1 LTKEFFSKEVEEV
14 HYQEY
19 LNYRI
24 SYIIEKDFNLL
35 FLFINSRND
44 DYILIKR
51 EISIC
56 KDDFLNLF
64 KEDLEERIDSERLK
78 AFDPVIYTIQN
89 KFPPIISLVG
99 DKGIGKTTIINLVRT
114 NTIPIL
120 HDSKISGEIATLKL
134 GKMHILIRDFTG
146 EEEIGFLWNNFI
158 NGSDAVFVVVDSK
171 LETIEKSKFF
181 LNKIEEQTPFAYPA
195 VLCNKQDILNILNL
209 YQIEEILGLKTYAV
223 IATNSEYK
231 EKLIHIILETLEMY
245 DETLPV
251 LNLINERELLIEEFE
266 EDLIKVNFEKAN
278 SLYEKILNVCSILGD
293 NPLEM
298 EFHKKYIKIRKKLK
312 KSKDFQEI
320 LTSTAFVTKDLP
332 SRKISSLES
341 VLKNLLLNYME
352 NVKGII
358 SVIISDRDGLI
369 ITSESSKESEDESLL
384 GAIAVLV
391 DTYIDRIK
399 KEFGRESSFFN
410 ITTIQDKKFAYCS
423 KGPNS
428 ILLTIS
434 DLSPSDTELR
444 IYSEHVAS
452 KIELL
457 LEGNENVSIEIPEIV
472 KALSKTKEGKIPK
485 GNFSFKIIITGD
497 YSVGKTSLIQRY
509 VVNLFREIYHSTVG
523 IEIHQKDLEL
533 SENSKIRLIIWDIG
547 GQLPK
552 IAPYRKK
559 FYEGAKFAFIVID
572 RTRLESL
579 KNVEK
584 WYNEIHSL
592 TTLDTK
598 VVLIGNKSDLVD
610 DLVISELDIK
620 NVADKYNFHYI
631 ITSALTGENV
641 NDAFLYVAYKFLE
654 SV

>member
-1 LTKEFFSKEVEEV
+1 MTKEFFSKEVEEV

-592 TTLDTK
+592 TTLDTQ

>member
-592 TTLDTK
+592 TTLDTQ

>member
-1 LTKEFFSKEVEEV
+1 MTKEFFSKEVEEV

-35 FLFINSRND
+35 FLFINSIND

-56 KDDFLNLF
+56 KDDFLTLF

-78 AFDPVIYTIQN
+78 AFDPAIYNIQK

-99 DKGIGKTTIINLVRT
+99 DKGIGKTTITNLVRT
-114 NTIPIL
+114 NTIPVL

-245 DETLPV
+245 DETLSV
-251 LNLINERELLIEEFE
+251 LNLINERELLIKEFE
-266 EDLIKVNFEKAN
+266 EELIKANFEKAN
-278 SLYEKILNVCSILGD
+278 SLYEKILDVCSILGD
-293 NPLEM
+293 NPVEM
-298 EFHKKYIKIRKKLK
+298 EFHKKYLKVKKKLK

-320 LTSTAFVTKDLP
+320 LTSTAFVSKELP

-352 NVKGII
+352 NVKGIK

-369 ITSESSKESEDESLL
+369 ITSESSKETEDESLL

-457 LEGNENVSIEIPEIV
+457 LEGNENVSIQIPEIV

-485 GNFSFKIIITGD
+485 GSFSFKIIITGD

-579 KNVEK
+579 KSVEK

-592 TTLDTK
+592 TTLDTQ

-610 DLVISELDIK
+610 DLVITELDIK
-620 NVADKYNFHYI
+620 NVADKYKFHYI